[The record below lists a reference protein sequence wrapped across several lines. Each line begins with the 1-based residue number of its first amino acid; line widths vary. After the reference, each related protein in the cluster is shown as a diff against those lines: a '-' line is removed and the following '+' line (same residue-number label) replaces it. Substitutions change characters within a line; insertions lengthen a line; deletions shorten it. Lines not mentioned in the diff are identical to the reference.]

1 MSSRLIII
9 DTKHSLTDVLV
20 WLERNVGPITNRSD
34 IAEGRLG
41 NINITQGMPEGE
53 HWKVVNKPTRY
64 MSNVRFAVE
73 FDKVVDE
80 GIILYI
86 AFRWV

>member
-20 WLERNVGPITNRSD
+20 WLESNVGPVTNRSA
-34 IAEGRLG
+34 IAEGLD
-41 NINITQGMPEGE
+41 NMPEGE

-80 GIILYI
+80 GIILYF
-86 AFRWV
+86 ALRWV

>member
-1 MSSRLIII
+1 MSRAIVI

-20 WLERNVGPITNRSD
+20 WLERNVGPVTNRSA
-34 IAEGRLG
+34 IAEGLD
-41 NINITQGMPEGE
+41 NMPEGE

-73 FDKVVDE
+73 FDEVVDE
-80 GIILYI
+80 SIILYF
-86 AFRWV
+86 ALRWI

>member
-20 WLERNVGPITNRSD
+20 WLERNVGPVTNRSA
-34 IAEGRLG
+34 IAEGLD
-41 NINITQGMPEGE
+41 NMPEGE

-73 FDKVVDE
+73 FDEVVDE
-80 GIILYI
+80 SIILY
-86 AFRWV
+86 FTLRWA

>member
-20 WLERNVGPITNRSD
+20 WLERNVGPVTNRSA
-34 IAEGRLG
+34 IAEGLD
-41 NINITQGMPEGE
+41 NMPEGE

-64 MSNVRFAVE
+64 LSNVRFAVE
-73 FDKVVDE
+73 FDEVVDE
-80 GIILYI
+80 GIILYF
-86 AFRWV
+86 ALRWV

>member
-34 IAEGRLG
+34 IAEGLD
-41 NINITQGMPEGE
+41 NMPEGE

-64 MSNVRFAVE
+64 LSNVRFAVE

-80 GIILYI
+80 GIILYF
-86 AFRWV
+86 ALRWV

>member
-20 WLERNVGPITNRSD
+20 WLERNVGPVINRSA
-34 IAEGRLG
+34 IAEGLD
-41 NINITQGMPEGE
+41 NMPEGE

-73 FDKVVDE
+73 FDEVVDE
-80 GIILYI
+80 SIILYFALRLI
-86 AFRWV
+86 

>member
-20 WLERNVGPITNRSD
+20 WLERNVGPVTNRSA
-34 IAEGRLG
+34 IAEGLD
-41 NINITQGMPEGE
+41 NMPQGE

-80 GIILYI
+80 GIILYF
-86 AFRWV
+86 ALRWV

>member
-20 WLERNVGPITNRSD
+20 WLERNVGPITNRSV
-34 IAEGRLG
+34 IAEALG
-41 NINITQGMPEGE
+41 NMPEGE

-64 MSNVRFAVE
+64 LSNVRLAVE
-73 FDKVVDE
+73 FDEVVDE
-80 GIILYI
+80 SIILYF
-86 AFRWV
+86 ALRWI

>member
-9 DTKHSLTDVLV
+9 YTKHSLTDVLV
-20 WLERNVGPITNRSD
+20 WLERNVGPVTNRSA
-34 IAEGRLG
+34 IAEGLD
-41 NINITQGMPEGE
+41 NMPEGE

-80 GIILYI
+80 GIILYF
-86 AFRWV
+86 ALRWV

>member
-20 WLERNVGPITNRSD
+20 WLERNVGPVTNRSA
-34 IAEGRLG
+34 IAEGLD
-41 NINITQGMPEGE
+41 NMPEGE

-73 FDKVVDE
+73 FDEVVDE
-80 GIILYI
+80 GIILYF
-86 AFRWV
+86 ALRWV

>member
-20 WLERNVGPITNRSD
+20 WLERNVGPVTNRSA
-34 IAEGRLG
+34 IAEGLD
-41 NINITQGMPEGE
+41 NMPQGE

-73 FDKVVDE
+73 FDEVVDE
-80 GIILYI
+80 GIILYF
-86 AFRWV
+86 ALRWV

>member
-20 WLERNVGPITNRSD
+20 WLERNVGPVTNRSA
-34 IAEGRLG
+34 IAEGLD
-41 NINITQGMPEGE
+41 NMPEGE
-53 HWKVVNKPTRY
+53 HWKGVNKPTRY

-73 FDKVVDE
+73 FDDTVDE
-80 GIILYI
+80 GIILYF
-86 AFRWV
+86 ALRWV

>member
-20 WLERNVGPITNRSD
+20 WLERNVGPVTNRSA
-34 IAEGRLG
+34 IAEGLD
-41 NINITQGMPEGE
+41 NMPEGE

-64 MSNVRFAVE
+64 MSNERFAVE
-73 FDKVVDE
+73 FDEVVDE
-80 GIILYI
+80 GIILYF
-86 AFRWV
+86 ALRWV

>member
-1 MSSRLIII
+1 MKRVIII
-9 DTKHSLTDVLV
+9 DKKHSLTKVME
-20 WLERNVGPITNRSD
+20 WLERNVGPVTNRSA
-34 IAEGRLG
+34 IAEGLD
-41 NINITQGMPEGE
+41 NMPEGE

-80 GIILYI
+80 GIILYF
-86 AFRWV
+86 ALRWV

>member
-20 WLERNVGPITNRSD
+20 WLERNVGPVINRSA
-34 IAEGRLG
+34 IAEGLD
-41 NINITQGMPEGE
+41 NMPEGE

-73 FDKVVDE
+73 FDEVVDE
-80 GIILYI
+80 GIILYF
-86 AFRWV
+86 ALRWV

>member
-1 MSSRLIII
+1 MSRAIVI

-20 WLERNVGPITNRSD
+20 WLERNVGPVTNRSA
-34 IAEGRLG
+34 IAEGLD
-41 NINITQGMPEGE
+41 NMPEGE

-80 GIILYI
+80 GIILYF
-86 AFRWV
+86 ALRWV

>member
-20 WLERNVGPITNRSD
+20 WLERNVSPVTNRSA
-34 IAEGRLG
+34 IYEGLD
-41 NINITQGMPEGE
+41 NMPEGE

-64 MSNVRFAVE
+64 LSNVRFAVE
-73 FDKVVDE
+73 FDEAVE
-80 GIILYI
+80 ESIILYF
-86 AFRWV
+86 ALRWV

>member
-1 MSSRLIII
+1 MSRAIVI

-20 WLERNVGPITNRSD
+20 WLERNVGPVTNRSA
-34 IAEGRLG
+34 IAEGLD
-41 NINITQGMPEGE
+41 NMPQGE

-73 FDKVVDE
+73 FDEVVDE
-80 GIILYI
+80 GIILYF
-86 AFRWV
+86 ALRWV

>member
-20 WLERNVGPITNRSD
+20 WLERNVIPVTNRSA
-34 IAEGRLG
+34 IGEGLD
-41 NINITQGMPEGE
+41 NMPEGE

-73 FDKVVDE
+73 FDDTVDE
-80 GIILYI
+80 GIILYF
-86 AFRWV
+86 ALRWV

>member
-20 WLERNVGPITNRSD
+20 WLERNVGPVINRSA
-34 IAEGRLG
+34 IAEGLD
-41 NINITQGMPEGE
+41 NMPEGE

-73 FDKVVDE
+73 FDEVVDE
-80 GIILYI
+80 SIILYF
-86 AFRWV
+86 ALRWI

>member
-20 WLERNVGPITNRSD
+20 WLERNVGPVTNRSA
-34 IAEGRLG
+34 IAEGLD
-41 NINITQGMPEGE
+41 NMPEGE

-80 GIILYI
+80 GIILYF
-86 AFRWV
+86 ALRWV

>member
-9 DTKHSLTDVLV
+9 DTKHSISKVME
-20 WLERNVGPITNRSD
+20 WLERNVSPITNRSA
-34 IAEGRLG
+34 ITEGLE
-41 NINITQGMPEGE
+41 NMPEGE

-73 FDKVVDE
+73 FDEAVDE
-80 GIILYI
+80 SIILYF
-86 AFRWV
+86 ALRFA

>member
-20 WLERNVGPITNRSD
+20 WLEHNVGPVTNRSA
-34 IAEGRLG
+34 IAEGLD
-41 NINITQGMPEGE
+41 NMPEGE

-80 GIILYI
+80 GIILYF
-86 AFRWV
+86 ALRWV

>member
-20 WLERNVGPITNRSD
+20 WLERNVSPVTNRSS
-34 IAEGRLG
+34 IYEGLG
-41 NINITQGMPEGE
+41 NMPEGE

-73 FDKVVDE
+73 FDDTVDE
-80 GIILYI
+80 SIILYF
-86 AFRWV
+86 ALRWV

>member
-20 WLERNVGPITNRSD
+20 WLERNVGPITNRSA
-34 IAEGRLG
+34 IGEGLV
-41 NINITQGMPEGE
+41 NMPQGMPEGE
-53 HWKVVNKPTRY
+53 HWKVVNKPTRF

-73 FDKVVDE
+73 FDEVVDE
-80 GIILYI
+80 GIILYF
-86 AFRWV
+86 ALRWV

>member
-9 DTKHSLTDVLV
+9 DQKHNLTKVMK
-20 WLERNVGPITNRSD
+20 WLERNVGPVTNGGL
-34 IAEGRLG
+34 IAEGLDH
-41 NINITQGMPEGE
+41 MPEGA

-73 FDKVVDE
+73 FDEVVDE
-80 GIILYI
+80 GIILYF
-86 AFRWV
+86 ALRFV

>member
-1 MSSRLIII
+1 MSRAIVI

-20 WLERNVGPITNRSD
+20 WLERNVGPVTNRSA
-34 IAEGRLG
+34 IAEGLD
-41 NINITQGMPEGE
+41 NMPEGE

-73 FDKVVDE
+73 FDEVVDE
-80 GIILYI
+80 GIILYF
-86 AFRWV
+86 ALRWV

>member
-20 WLERNVGPITNRSD
+20 WLERNVGPVTNRSA
-34 IAEGRLG
+34 IAEGLD
-41 NINITQGMPEGE
+41 NMPEGE

-73 FDKVVDE
+73 FDEVVDE
-80 GIILYI
+80 SIILYF
-86 AFRWV
+86 ALRWI